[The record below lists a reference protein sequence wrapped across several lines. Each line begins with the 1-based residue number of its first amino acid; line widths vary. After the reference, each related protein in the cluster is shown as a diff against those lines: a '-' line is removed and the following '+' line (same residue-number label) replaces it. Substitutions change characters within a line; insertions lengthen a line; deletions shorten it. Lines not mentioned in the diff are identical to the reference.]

1 MINTYITELVNYG
14 IKNGLIDELDRVY
27 SVNKLIELMGLDEY
41 AEPESVPEE
50 RDLHLILEDMLNW
63 AFEHGVMESD
73 TIAQKDLFDTKIM
86 GAVTPPPSVVI
97 SKFNA
102 LLSESSKNATD
113 WYYEFSKATNYIRT
127 DRIAKDVKWVAP
139 TEFGNIDITINLS
152 KPEKDPRD
160 IAAAGKAKS
169 TSYPK
174 CLLCPENEGYAGTL
188 THSARQNH
196 RIIPITLDGDEYFL
210 QYSPY
215 VYYNEHCIILNKKHI
230 PMVINRSTFK
240 KLLSFVEQFPHYTAG
255 SNADIPI
262 VGGSILSH
270 DHFQGGCY
278 TFPMAR
284 AVYRKTFTIPGFED
298 LNAGIVNWPMS
309 VIRLQG
315 NDVER
320 LADCAGM
327 ILNKWKTYTDEEAFI
342 FSETDDIPH
351 NAITPIARKNKDG
364 LFELDLVLRNNITTD
379 EHPMGVYHPHAEYHH
394 IKKENIGLIE
404 VMGLAVL
411 PARLKKEMSLIEDA
425 VLSGK
430 DIRSIEEISKHA
442 DWIDEWKDNYDLS
455 SAEKIN
461 EALKIAIGKTFAN
474 RRKADRRVRRIR
486 REGGRQ
492 GIGEFHTQDQAA
504 VHGPGRDDAARQH
517 PADREQQGGQKET
530 SRSDHR
536 PGRVHAA

>member
-14 IKNGLIDELDRVY
+14 IRNGLINELDRIY
-27 SVNKLIELMGLDEY
+27 SINRLVELMELDEY
-41 AEPESVPEE
+41 SVPEIMPAE
-50 RDLHLILEDMLNW
+50 RPVNLILEDMIKW
-63 AFEHGVMESD
+63 AFEHGVMKSD
-73 TIAQKDLFDTKIM
+73 TAAGKDLFDTKIM
-86 GAVTPPPSVVI
+86 GVITPPPSVVI
-97 SKFNA
+97 NTFNT
-102 LLSESSKNATD
+102 LRDKSPKLATA
-113 WYYEFSKATNYIRT
+113 WYYNFSKVTNYIRV
-127 DRIAKDVKWVAP
+127 DRIAKDVKWISP
-139 TEFGNIDITINLS
+139 TEFGDIDITINLS

-188 THSARQNH
+188 THPARQNH

-240 KLLSFVEQFPHYTAG
+240 KLLSFVDQFPHYTAG

-278 TFPMAR
+278 VFPMAKAGYKR
-284 AVYRKTFTIPGFED
+284 TFTIPGYED
-298 LNAGIVNWPMS
+298 LNAGIVKWPMS

-315 NDVER
+315 EDIER
-320 LADCAGM
+320 LTECSDM
-327 ILNKWKTYTDEEAFI
+327 ILNKWKSYTDEAAFI
-342 FSETDDIPH
+342 FAETDGVPH

-364 LFELDLVLRNNITTD
+364 LFEMDLVLRNNITTD

-411 PARLKKEMSLIEDA
+411 PARLKNEMALMEDA
-425 VLSGK
+425 ILNGK
-430 DIRSIEEISKHA
+430 DIRTNDVIAKHA
-442 DWIDEWKDNYDLS
+442 DWIDEWKNSYDLS
-455 SAEKIN
+455 SGEKIH
-461 EALKIAIGKTFAN
+461 EALKIEIGKTFA
-474 RRKADRRVRRIR
+474 RILGCAGVYKNDVDFMR
-486 REGGRQ
+486 F
-492 GIGEFHTQDQAA
+492 I
-504 VHGPGRDDAARQH
+504 
-517 PADREQQGGQKET
+517 
-530 SRSDHR
+530 SIL
-536 PGRVHAA
+536 

>member
-1 MINTYITELVNYG
+1 MINTYITDLVNYG
-14 IKNGLIDELDRVY
+14 IRNGLINELDRIY
-27 SVNKLIELMGLDEY
+27 SINRLVELMELDEY
-41 AEPESVPEE
+41 SVPEIMPAE
-50 RDLHLILEDMLNW
+50 RPVNLILEDMMKW
-63 AFEHGVMESD
+63 AFEHGVMKSD
-73 TIAQKDLFDTKIM
+73 TSAGKDLFDTKIM
-86 GAVTPPPSVVI
+86 GVITPPPSVVI
-97 SKFNA
+97 NTFNT
-102 LLSESSKNATD
+102 LRDKSPKLATT
-113 WYYEFSKATNYIRT
+113 WYYNFSKVTNYIRV
-127 DRIAKDVKWVAP
+127 DRIAKDVKWISP
-139 TEFGNIDITINLS
+139 TEFGDIDITINLS

-188 THSARQNH
+188 THPARQNH

-278 TFPMAR
+278 VFPMAKAGYKR
-284 AVYRKTFTIPGFED
+284 TFTIPGYED

-315 NDVER
+315 EDIER
-320 LADCAGM
+320 LTECSDM
-327 ILNKWKTYTDEEAFI
+327 ILNKWKSYTDEAAFI
-342 FSETDDIPH
+342 FAETDGVPH

-364 LFELDLVLRNNITTD
+364 LFEMDLVLRNNITTD

-411 PARLKKEMSLIEDA
+411 PARLKNEMALMEDA
-425 VLSGK
+425 ILNGK
-430 DIRSIEEISKHA
+430 VIRTNDVIAKHA
-442 DWIDEWKDNYDLS
+442 DWIDEWKNSYDLS
-455 SAEKIN
+455 SGEKIH
-461 EALKIAIGKTFAN
+461 EALKIEIGKTFA
-474 RRKADRRVRRIR
+474 RILGCAGVYKNDVDFMR
-486 REGGRQ
+486 F
-492 GIGEFHTQDQAA
+492 I
-504 VHGPGRDDAARQH
+504 
-517 PADREQQGGQKET
+517 
-530 SRSDHR
+530 SIL
-536 PGRVHAA
+536 

>member
-14 IKNGLIDELDRVY
+14 IRNGLIDEMDKVY
-27 SVNKLIELMGLDEY
+27 SINRLAELMGLDEY
-41 AEPESVPEE
+41 IVPDVKPDE
-50 RDLHLILEDMLNW
+50 RELHFILEDMMSW
-63 AFEHGVMESD
+63 AFEHGVMTSD
-73 TIAQKDLFDTKIM
+73 TNASKDLFDTKIM
-86 GAVTPPPSVVI
+86 GSITPPPSVVI
-97 SKFNA
+97 GTFNS
-102 LLSESSKNATD
+102 LRLKSPKLATA
-113 WYYEFSKATNYIRT
+113 WYYNFSKVTNYIRT
-127 DRIAKDVKWVAP
+127 DRIAKDVKWVSP
-139 TEFGNIDITINLS
+139 TEFGDIDITINLS

-188 THSARQNH
+188 THPARQNH
-196 RIIPITLDGDEYFL
+196 RIRPITLDGDQYYL

-215 VYYNEHCIILNKKHI
+215 VYYNEHCIILNKEHI

-240 KLLSFVEQFPHYTAG
+240 KLLSFVDQFPHYTAG

-284 AVYRKTFTIPGFED
+284 AGYRTTFAIPGYDD
-298 LNAGIVNWPMS
+298 LTAGIINWPMS

-315 NDVER
+315 SDIER
-320 LADCAGM
+320 ITDCADM
-327 ILNKWKTYTDEEAFI
+327 ILNKWKDYTDEAAFI
-342 FSETDDIPH
+342 FSETEGVPH

-364 LFELDLVLRNNITTD
+364 LFELDLVLRNNITTE

-411 PARLKKEMSLIEDA
+411 PARLKIEMALLAEA
-425 VLSGK
+425 VLNGY
-430 DIRSIEEISKHA
+430 DIRTDEAISKHA
-442 DWIDEWKDNYDLS
+442 DWVDSWKNGYDLS
-455 SAEKIN
+455 SIEKIN
-461 EALKIAIGKTFAN
+461 KALQIEIGKTFAKILGCAGVYKN
-474 RRKADRRVRRIR
+474 DEDFMRFVA
-486 REGGRQ
+486 
-492 GIGEFHTQDQAA
+492 TL
-504 VHGPGRDDAARQH
+504 
-517 PADREQQGGQKET
+517 
-530 SRSDHR
+530 
-536 PGRVHAA
+536 